1 MTNTLENLRS
11 AGISAES
18 PQAGRSEADRPPASR
33 DDVAAFQRAMRGEA
47 DEARRKTLDERSAF
61 SQKTGEGERTETSSR
76 ASTEG
81 ETARGARPDDAMMTD
96 PDARKAQDFLASL
109 FYMNRSYISQLF
121 RRKTGGK
128 FIDYLNDVR
137 IEKACELLAA
147 SDRKIYQ
154 IARAVGY
161 DNPKYFFRLF
171 HKKTGVTPEE
181 YRLLHRRE
189 EEQTTQS

>member
-1 MTNTLENLRS
+1 
-11 AGISAES
+11 
-18 PQAGRSEADRPPASR
+18 
-33 DDVAAFQRAMRGEA
+33 
-47 DEARRKTLDERSAF
+47 
-61 SQKTGEGERTETSSR
+61 
-76 ASTEG
+76 
-81 ETARGARPDDAMMTD
+81 
-96 PDARKAQDFLASL
+96 
-109 FYMNRSYISQLF
+109 MNRSYISQLF

-137 IEKACELLAA
+137 IEKACELLAS